1 MVVEL
6 DDGEKCPCGAAGG
19 WVAGTMLVG
28 AGDGPTGGEWMC
40 WWGCPAGDRI
50 GGFMLA
56 AGERICWMVVGE
68 RRPGEG
74 MDTGERTL
82 PGQGLRIGPGLEL

>member
-1 MVVEL
+1 
-6 DDGEKCPCGAAGG
+6 
-19 WVAGTMLVG
+19 
-28 AGDGPTGGEWMC
+28 
-40 WWGCPAGDRI
+40 
-50 GGFMLA
+50 MLA
-56 AGERICWMVVGE
+56 AGERICWMPVGE